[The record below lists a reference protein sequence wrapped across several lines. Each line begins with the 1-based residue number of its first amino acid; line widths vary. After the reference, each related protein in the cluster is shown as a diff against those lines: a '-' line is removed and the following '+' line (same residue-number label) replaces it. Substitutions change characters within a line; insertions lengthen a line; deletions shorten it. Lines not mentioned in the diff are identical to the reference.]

1 MIGARP
7 LERAGTLKDRAY
19 LEIKKQLLSGGFRKE
34 DVCSANQFAELLGI
48 SRTPAREA
56 LLQLAAE
63 GHLVAV
69 ENRGF
74 RIKDYSDKEIRDFF
88 EARRLVE
95 TYVVERVAGTLAAGQ
110 LLELDENLQRMKA
123 LAKGGDL
130 DAFLETDKEFHTSLV
145 HRHNNLLLESVMDR
159 IRSHFA
165 VFGLAAISHP
175 GRVQEILREHHAI
188 LHALHDGSKEK
199 AAAAMREHLLI
210 TEQCVLGKR
219 DSAQAT

>member
-1 MIGARP
+1 MIDARP
-7 LERAGTLKDRAY
+7 LQRAGTLKDRAY

-88 EARRLVE
+88 ETRRLVE
-95 TYVVERVAGTLAAGQ
+95 TYVVERVAGTLRPKE
-110 LLELDENLQRMKA
+110 LLELDENLTHMKA

-145 HRHNNLLLESVMDR
+145 RRHNNLMLESVMDR
-159 IRSHFA
+159 I
-165 VFGLAAISHP
+165 
-175 GRVQEILREHHAI
+175 
-188 LHALHDGSKEK
+188 
-199 AAAAMREHLLI
+199 
-210 TEQCVLGKR
+210 
-219 DSAQAT
+219 